1 MSVIDDLIYDRTQ
14 ADVDRVYELKGKIL
28 AGGLSAL
35 TDAEKTEYMAGMK
48 GAYNYTDLN
57 RVGQAVAYI
66 AQQMKTRP
74 QRGAAYSAARGG
86 GNDVTVV
93 LPYDPESITVSPKTD
108 WAVTDIPMQAAME
121 TYLANLTELRGQLTL
136 PADAPTVPTS
146 MRNLTFSTAND
157 IEYLLYLINAAL
169 VELEQSLYDEIDKT
183 VAAFEYVNLYYCGE

>member
-1 MSVIDDLIYDRTQ
+1 MSVIDNLIYDRTQ

-28 AGGLSAL
+28 AGGLSSL

-57 RVGQAVAYI
+57 RVGQAVSYI
-66 AQQMKTRP
+66 AQQMKTLP
-74 QRGAAYSAARGG
+74 QRVAAYSAARGG
-86 GNDVTVV
+86 GNNVTAV

-121 TYLANLTELRGQLTL
+121 TYLVNLTELRGQLTL

-146 MRNLTFSTAND
+146 MRNLTFSIAND
-157 IEYLLYLINAAL
+157 IEYLLYLISAAL
-169 VELEQSLYDEIDKT
+169 TELEQSLYDEVDKT
-183 VAAFEYVNLYYCGE
+183 IAAFEYVNLYYCEE